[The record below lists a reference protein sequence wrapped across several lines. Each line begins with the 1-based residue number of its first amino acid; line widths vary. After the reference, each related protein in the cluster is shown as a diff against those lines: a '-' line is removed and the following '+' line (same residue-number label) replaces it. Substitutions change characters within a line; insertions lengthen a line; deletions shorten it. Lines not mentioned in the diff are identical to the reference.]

1 MTPRAAARCRIAK
14 NQDKFNPAPGLLPE
28 WAGTGIGR
36 ALWMTGTALWDRMM
50 AAFARLE
57 RILPISFGSGPASP
71 ACVGG
76 DLVA

>member
-36 ALWMTGTALWDRMM
+36 ALWMTGTAL
-50 AAFARLE
+50 L
-57 RILPISFGSGPASP
+57 GPDNDGFCP
-71 ACVGG
+71 A
-76 DLVA
+76 